1 MARFAEEHAGVFPRI
16 EAVTDMDGGYVYL
29 NLKSA
34 EVREAI
40 RTSDNAKVLFK
51 SKFAKKYGS

>member
-1 MARFAEEHAGVFPRI
+1 
-16 EAVTDMDGGYVYL
+16 MDGGYVYL

-40 RTSDNAKVLFK
+40 RTSDDAKVLFK